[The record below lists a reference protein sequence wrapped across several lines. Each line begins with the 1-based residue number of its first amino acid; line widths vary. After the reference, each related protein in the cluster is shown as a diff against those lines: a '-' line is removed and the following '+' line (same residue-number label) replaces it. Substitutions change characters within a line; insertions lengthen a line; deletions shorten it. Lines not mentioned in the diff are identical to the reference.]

1 MLPLLLRPARPR
13 LILITSFLPELPV
26 HALFQPDNSLFWK
39 HLLRLKKMESV
50 RNGALLSFFTGQ
62 LPQIFSSF
70 PLIKRGFIFFFQD
83 SFRLTQDNCIM
94 PNFNPEFVGDKS
106 FAANHLLDIITNL
119 QEWNKYSMPDTESLR
134 RIISVVDW
142 ASREPKR
149 WLVFRIFYLEGI
161 TDIHLNSAWL

>member
-1 MLPLLLRPARPR
+1 
-13 LILITSFLPELPV
+13 
-26 HALFQPDNSLFWK
+26 
-39 HLLRLKKMESV
+39 
-50 RNGALLSFFTGQ
+50 
-62 LPQIFSSF
+62 
-70 PLIKRGFIFFFQD
+70 
-83 SFRLTQDNCIM
+83 M

-134 RIISVVDW
+134 RIISLVDW

-161 TDIHLNSAWL
+161 TDIHAIASRLHITERTVRRYLRPVKFPHSLPCYLVK